1 MEETLKIMQK
11 LQAIVDRE
19 EEKAKKKPTQ
29 AEIFE
34 KPNSYKSINSSK
46 SKKKDSPIK
55 QILQKKVY

>member
-34 KPNSYKSINSSK
+34 KPNSYKSVK
-46 SKKKDSPIK
+46 TKKKDSPIK